1 MVQDL
6 GTGCLLGKSDVIL
19 AIRFLPV
26 SIHDFDQL
34 GFIFDGRFYF
44 DKAMPFG
51 CSIAR
56 RPWELF
62 ATFLEFN
69 VASHSE
75 LGRLRQYLDDFLF
88 GDRKGTNQCASIMG
102 VFKQK

>member
-1 MVQDL
+1 MTSLIFSSAQYNTLALIHMVQDL
-6 GTGCLLGKSDVIL
+6 GTGCLLGKSDVKS
-19 AIRFLPV
+19 AFKFLPV

-56 RPWELF
+56 RTWELLE
-62 ATFLEFN
+62 TFLEFK
-69 VASHSE
+69 VARHSE
-75 LGRLRQYLDDFLF
+75 
-88 GDRKGTNQCASIMG
+88 
-102 VFKQK
+102 